1 MNKSKLQFSPPI
13 LKSSYISINE
23 DFIQNNTPESIAEID
38 MPIIH
43 NVECSEFEEHS
54 AFVKFLVT
62 VGEENE
68 KYPFI
73 ARVEMISQFTWDEDF
88 DNKAKELLPMN
99 APALLLSYS
108 RPIISMLTSMTPFP
122 PYYVPFINFVQKDDK

>member
-54 AFVKFLVT
+54 AFVKFMVT

-88 DNKAKELLPMN
+88 DNKAKICPNLVLNTFVKVVEILNKYGYEL
-99 APALLLSYS
+99 
-108 RPIISMLTSMTPFP
+108 
-122 PYYVPFINFVQKDDK
+122 